1 MTAVVAFRL
10 CAAACVAS
18 AALLLAACTG
28 EPEGARPPQAVA
40 ASAGSDTSASVS
52 EARSRKRSAPP
63 KVEPV
68 EHRGVR
74 YAVVRGAKG
83 RGLPQNGGYIEATE
97 LASGRS
103 LWLVKVYEVVYDRDI
118 EDDKRDVYISRLR
131 LDSARSRL
139 LIENERDERFA
150 VELDGSKVHK
160 LPR

>member
-1 MTAVVAFRL
+1 MNAVVALRL
-10 CAAACVAS
+10 CIAA
-18 AALLLAACTG
+18 AALLLTACTG
-28 EPEGARPPQAVA
+28 EPEVAHTPQAVA
-40 ASAGSDTSASVS
+40 ASASSDATEPVSA
-52 EARSRKRSAPP
+52 APSRKRSAPP

-103 LWLVKVYEVVYDRDI
+103 LWLVKVYEIVYDRDI

-131 LDSARSRL
+131 LDAARSRL

-150 VELDGSKVHK
+150 VELDGSKVQK

>member
-10 CAAACVAS
+10 YAAA
-18 AALLLAACTG
+18 AALALAACTG
-28 EPEGARPPQAVA
+28 EPEAAHGPQAVA
-40 ASAGSDTSASVS
+40 ASASSDTTSPDS
-52 EARSRKRSAPP
+52 EARSRKRSAPL

-103 LWLVKVYEVVYDRDI
+103 LWLVKVYEVVYDSAI

-131 LDSARSRL
+131 LDAARSRL
-139 LIENERDERFA
+139 LIENERGERFA
-150 VELDGSKVHK
+150 VALDGSKVQK

>member
-10 CAAACVAS
+10 CAAA
-18 AALLLAACTG
+18 AALALAACTS
-28 EPEGARPPQAVA
+28 EPEAAHGPLAVA
-40 ASAGSDTSASVS
+40 ASASSDATSPDS
-52 EARSRKRSAPP
+52 EARSRKRSAPL

-83 RGLPQNGGYIEATE
+83 RGLPQNGGYVEATE

-103 LWLVKVYEVVYDRDI
+103 LWLVKVYEVVYDSAI

-131 LDSARSRL
+131 LDAARSRL
-139 LIENERDERFA
+139 LIENERGERFA
-150 VELDGSKVHK
+150 VALDGSKVQK